1 MNKKN
6 AVKSMTGFGEAWF
19 SDGSSDY
26 RIYISSVNHKF
37 LDISARLPDEMAP
50 LEQAVRSRIRAGI
63 ARGRVSVV
71 VEKSGGD
78 ENIEVRLNRGAAEK
92 YIESLNELSRL
103 FNLKTE
109 ASPAFLLK
117 LPGVV
122 SAAKAFPDSVQLQK
136 SFEPAF
142 KKAMAEFIAMR
153 ETEGENL
160 EKSMRRS
167 MKAVC
172 SHSAAIEKRAG
183 IASRRK
189 TSLLKSKIREAGIN
203 PSAGAFASE
212 IVNLVNRLDINEE
225 IVRLDSH
232 ISQFNGALSKNPSG
246 IKLEFMLQEILR
258 EANTIA
264 AKSQDVLI
272 TKRIIEIKTEL
283 QKLREQV
290 QNIE

>member
-1 MNKKN
+1 
-6 AVKSMTGFGEAWF
+6 MTGFGEAWF
-19 SDGSSDY
+19 SAASSDY

-37 LDISARLPDEMAP
+37 LDISARLPDEMAA

-63 ARGRVSVV
+63 ARGRVSVI
-71 VEKSGGD
+71 VERSGGE
-78 ENIEVRLNRGAAEK
+78 ENIEVLLNRGAAEK

-153 ETEGENL
+153 KTEGENL

-167 MKAVC
+167 IKAVC
-172 SHSAAIEKRAG
+172 GHSAAIEKRAG
-183 IASRRK
+183 VASRRK